1 MKIDTTPANI
11 AELGNIQSTSEFS
24 IKANYH
30 SFQILSSGLYANKI
44 RAIVRELS
52 CNAWDSHVAT
62 GNSDKPFDLHLPTY
76 LEPYF
81 SIRDYGTGLTHD
93 QVVNIYTTYFEST
106 KTDSND
112 FIGALGLGSKS
123 PFSYTE
129 NFTVTAICNGMK
141 GVYTAFINEQ
151 GIPSVA
157 RMADVET
164 DEPNGV
170 EVKFSVDNNNDF
182 HKFAEESRTVFSYF
196 PVKPDL
202 TGEEIYFHEPEYE
215 ELNIVDGI
223 NVFKDV
229 SYAYRRSGM
238 SSSVAVMGNIS
249 YPINIPNAEGNLGDL
264 VNLLDKSLELRFDIG
279 EVEFQASREGL
290 SYTKFTI
297 ETIRK
302 KLELLQS
309 KLDAI
314 LFSEADAIENVWER
328 SLFLV
333 KKLAVSIW
341 NGSVRNYMK
350 QNPDFDGFDNSSYY
364 GHIVKRY
371 KLDPAEIEQ
380 KFNISIRSFGINR
393 TRDVCHTIGLQ
404 REYKNGVYVNRIC
417 FSIEKGV
424 KFVKYNKTRGGIAH
438 GKYHFKT
445 NRLSVLGDDHNA
457 SVYVLSPVN
466 KDDDAKYDDFFEHI
480 NNPPTDQIY
489 EMDDLDE
496 KPKAVRN
503 NDREKNVSI
512 LYLNHNIYQ
521 NTLTWKDG
529 NKLDQY
535 SDTGTFYYMPL
546 SGYSPVCKDGYFE
559 SDVKQLWNQLNE
571 TGLDKMLG
579 ISVLYGVRK
588 SDIDVI
594 LGKKNWI
601 NIQEH
606 LISEISKMDSK
617 TLMPVAIRGN
627 VRNDLKHILDKIVK
641 KSENTEFGK
650 FFSGVDLNNMNGR
663 FDSHTF
669 TNLYKKYTK
678 TENGGTIY
686 ETAKSE
692 LQDFMDKYPLINNI
706 CYDYRDKE
714 QVIEQIVQVINMV
727 EQN

>member
-1 MKIDTTPANI
+1 MKINTAPDNI
-11 AELGNIQSTSEFS
+11 AELGNIQTTSEFS

-52 CNAWDSHVAT
+52 CNAWDSHVDA
-62 GNSDKPFDLHLPTY
+62 GNGDKPFDLHLPTY

-157 RMADVET
+157 RMADIET

-182 HKFAEESRTVFSYF
+182 YKFAEESRTVFSYF
-196 PVKPDL
+196 PVKPNL
-202 TGEEIYFHEPEYE
+202 NGEKIYFYEPEYE
-215 ELNIVDGI
+215 EVNIVDGI
-223 NVFKDV
+223 NVFKNDA
-229 SYAYRRSGM
+229 YGYRRHSG
-238 SSSVAVMGNIS
+238 SVAVMGNIS

-264 VNLLDKSLELRFDIG
+264 ANLLDKSLELRFDIG

-297 ETIRK
+297 ESIRK

-309 KLDAI
+309 KLDGI
-314 LFSEADAIENVWER
+314 LFSEADAIDNVWER
-328 SLFLV
+328 SLFLI
-333 KKLAVSIW
+333 KKFNVSIW
-341 NGSVRNYMK
+341 NGSVRNYVK
-350 QNPDFDGFDNSSYY
+350 QNTDFDGIDHTSYY
-364 GHIVKRY
+364 GFGAKRY
-371 KLDPAEIEQ
+371 KLDPAEIQQ

-393 TRDVCHTIGLQ
+393 GSDVCHTIGFQ
-404 REYKNGVYVNRIC
+404 REYENNGYVNRIV
-417 FSIEKGV
+417 FSIGKDV
-424 KFVKYNKTRGGIAH
+424 KFVKYNKPRGGIAH
-438 GKYHFKT
+438 CKYHFKT
-445 NRLSVLGDDHNA
+445 NRISVLDDDYNA
-457 SVYVLSPVN
+457 SIYILSPVD
-466 KDDDAKYDDFFEHI
+466 KDIDVKYDEFFEYI

-489 EMDDLDE
+489 EFDDLDE
-496 KPKAVRN
+496 KPKVVRN

-521 NTLTWKDG
+521 NSLTWRDG
-529 NKLDQY
+529 DKLDQY
-535 SDTGTFYYMPL
+535 SDSETFYYMPL
-546 SGYSPVCKDGYFE
+546 SGYTPVCKDGYFE
-559 SDVKQLWNQLNE
+559 SDVKQLWSQLHQ

-579 ISVLYGVRK
+579 IEVLYGVRK
-588 SDIDVI
+588 ADIDVI
-594 LGKKNWI
+594 LGKKNWV
-601 NIQEH
+601 NIQDY
-606 LISEISKMDSK
+606 LISEFAKMGSKSV
-617 TLMPVAIRGN
+617 MPAAIRHSLN
-627 VRNDLKHILDKIVK
+627 NDLKSILDKIIK
-641 KSENTEFGK
+641 KSENTDFGK
-650 FFSGVDLNNMNGR
+650 FFSGFDLNSVNGG
-663 FDSHTF
+663 FDSHQF
-669 TNLYKKYTK
+669 KKLYKKYTK
-678 TENGGTIY
+678 TDNGGTIY

-692 LQDFMDKYPLINNI
+692 LEDFMDKYPLINYI
-706 CYDYRDKE
+706 RYDYRDKE
-714 QVIEQIVQVINMV
+714 KVIEQAVQLINMV